1 MAEED
6 QEMESESDSHR
17 TYADAVRVAV
27 SRGVAATDA
36 QLRASVIAR
45 AAGGRAVAEPFD
57 ALANQIAE
65 AAYRVTDA
73 QVADVCA
80 ETGSEAGAFEI
91 IMAASIGAGLARW
104 DAALRAIGEASN
116 ASD

>member
-1 MAEED
+1 
-6 QEMESESDSHR
+6 MESQIDAHR
-17 TYADAVRVAV
+17 AYADAVRVGV
-27 SRGVAATDA
+27 RRGVAVTDG
-36 QLRASVIAR
+36 QLRASVMVR

-73 QVADVCA
+73 QVADVRA

-91 IMAASIGAGLARW
+91 IMSASIGAGLARW
-104 DAALRAIGEASN
+104 DAALRAIREASD
-116 ASD
+116 ASA